1 MSAPNTFITPNWVST
16 DVAMFWDNN
25 IKALRLSEMTYGSE
39 WKDKPD
45 GAQIG
50 YTVQQRIPQRFRV
63 LRGQALQQQPIL
75 NQTVPISL
83 TDQLQVAM
91 GWSSAD
97 DAVDVEEVQER
108 YDKPAGIALANECD
122 RFAVSQWYKSVYFN
136 IGTPGAGPLTSNDQW
151 TDGVA
156 ILRAF
161 GVPEELL
168 AVTDP
173 KQQSKLV
180 SSNLALFNPQ
190 SQIGNI
196 FKKGLFGEGALGVD
210 EWAWDSNMPAFT
222 TGFFGAS
229 TPVVSGANQTGSTL
243 AISGMGTYSFVAGDT
258 FTIDSVYGVNPI
270 SYENTTILQ
279 QFVITA
285 ALAGSS
291 TATLSISPSIISDTT
306 SQLQT
311 VNALPANG
319 AAITFTGA
327 TGTVNATLGTST
339 GTVGILSKQSLIAN
353 PAAFAFVSADLPVKL
368 AGAVAGRTPGAKT
381 DRVSIRYVDQYNIQT
396 DQMPRRMDC
405 LVGAA
410 PILPYFALR
419 AQQ

>member
-1 MSAPNTFITPNWVST
+1 MANTFITPNWVST

-25 IKALRLSEMTYGSE
+25 IKLLRLSDMTYGSE
-39 WKDKPD
+39 WRDKPD

-63 LRGQALQQQPIL
+63 KRGQALQQQPIL
-75 NQTVPISL
+75 NQTVPITL

-97 DAVDVEEVQER
+97 DAVDVEEVQSR
-108 YDKPAGIALANECD
+108 YDEPAGKALANECD
-122 RFAVSQWYKSVYFN
+122 QFFGSQVFKSVYFS
-136 IGTPGAGPLTSNDQW
+136 IGAPGVPITSNETW

-161 GVPEELL
+161 GVPEELM

-180 SSNLALFNPQ
+180 ANNLAFFNPQ
-190 SQIGNI
+190 SQISGI
-196 FKKGLFGEGALGVD
+196 YKKGVFGEGALGVD
-210 EWAWDSNMPAFT
+210 EWMWDQNTPTFT
-222 TGFFGAS
+222 TGSFTAS

-243 AISGMGTYSFVAGDT
+243 ALSGLGTYAFVEGDV

-270 SYENTTILQ
+270 SYVNTTILQ
-279 QFVITA
+279 QFTVTA
-285 ALAGSS
+285 PASGSS
-291 TATLSISPSIISDTT
+291 TVTLNISPALIADTN

-311 VNALPANG
+311 INALPANG
-319 AAITFTGA
+319 AAITFIGA
-327 TGTVNATLGTST
+327 TGTVNATMTAT
-339 GTVGILSKQSLIAN
+339 NSKQNLIAN
-353 PAAFAFVSADLPVKL
+353 PAAFAWVSADLPVKL
-368 AGAVAGRTPGAKT
+368 AGAVAGRTPGAKG

-410 PILPYFALR
+410 PVLPYFALR
-419 AQQ
+419 AWS

>member
-1 MSAPNTFITPNWVST
+1 MNTFVTPSWVST

-25 IKALRLSEMTYGSE
+25 IKALRLSDMTYGSE

-63 LRGQALQQQPIL
+63 KRGQALQQQPIL

-97 DAVDVEEVQER
+97 DAIEVEEVQTR
-108 YDKPAGIALANECD
+108 YDEPAGKALASECD
-122 RFAVSQWYKSVYFN
+122 RFFVDQIYKSVYFN
-136 IGTPGAGPLTSNDQW
+136 IGTPGTPITSNETW

-161 GVPEELL
+161 GVPEDLL
-168 AVTDP
+168 AVVEP
-173 KQQSKLV
+173 RQQSKLQA
-180 SSNLALFNPQ
+180 SNMTQFNPQ
-190 SQIGNI
+190 ATISTI
-196 FKKGLFGEGALGVD
+196 FRKGFFGFGAFGVD
-210 EWAWDSNMPAFT
+210 EWAWDPNMPGTT
-222 TGFFGAS
+222 TGTFTAS
-229 TPVVSGANQTGSTL
+229 TPVVSGASQSGSSL
-243 AISGMGTYSFVAGDT
+243 AISGMGTYAFKEGDR
-258 FTIDSVYGVNPI
+258 FTIDGVYGVNPI
-270 SYENTTILQ
+270 SYVNTNILQ
-279 QFVITA
+279 QFVVTA
-285 ALAGSS
+285 DISGSS
-291 TATLSISPSIISDTT
+291 TATLSISPSIIADTS

-311 VNALPANG
+311 VTALPANG
-319 AAITFTGA
+319 AAITFVGA
-327 TGTVNATLGTST
+327 TGAVGATMAATNYKVN
-339 GTVGILSKQSLIAN
+339 LIAN

-410 PILPYFALR
+410 PVLPYFALV
-419 AQQ
+419 AYS